1 MSAWHSDLALWLG
14 GGEPTLSQ
22 VAPERIRNVAFISHQ
37 GAGKTSLVEALLF
50 KAGVISR
57 QGSVDEE
64 NTVSD
69 YDPEER
75 RRRLSLNTTVLPLT
89 WESYKFNLLDTP
101 GYFDF
106 VGDVLSA
113 LRVVEGAVVL
123 VEAAAGVEVGTEK
136 VWQYAEERKLPRLCF
151 ISKMDRENAD
161 FNKCLHELRARF
173 GNRVAPIQVAVG
185 QAESFRGIVDVVE
198 GRAYLDGDDTKGTDI
213 PPEVQALVTE
223 AREALEEAVAATDDD
238 LTAKYLEEG
247 SLTPEELRQGLAKAV
262 RTGEVV
268 PVLCGSAAKRI
279 GLAQLLH
286 AIGHLLPSPAD
297 AEAQANLVEG
307 GEPVAPGDGPVAAY
321 VFKTMAD
328 PYVGRLT
335 LFRVYR
341 GTLTSDSS
349 VRNTVRD
356 KDERIG
362 QLFFLRGKDQEPV
375 SQVGP
380 GDIGAVAKLQHTQ
393 TGDTLCAANAPVKL
407 EAVTY
412 PAPKLALAAKPVAR
426 GDEEKIFSGL
436 ARLTEEDPTLAVER
450 DHVTGETLVKG
461 LGEMHLDVI
470 VSRLKE
476 KFGVN
481 VELATPKVP
490 YQETIRSKVT
500 AEGKHKKQTGGRG
513 QYGHVFLEL
522 EPLPAGGGFEFVD
535 KIFGGAVPKQYI
547 PAVEKGVRET
557 MAEGVLAGYPV
568 VDVRVTLYDGSF
580 HPVDSSEMAFKIAAS
595 LAFKKAFEQAN
606 PVLLEPVMRVKVV
619 VPEAFMGDC
628 IADLNKKRGKI
639 LGMNPDGDMQVIEAM
654 VPMAEMFRY
663 ATDLR
668 SMTQGR
674 GDFEMTFDHYEE
686 VPAEL
691 AQKVIEASRN
701 AAS

>member
-1 MSAWHSDLALWLG
+1 M
-14 GGEPTLSQ
+14 SQ
-22 VAPERIRNVAFISHQ
+22 VTPERIRNVAFISHQ
-37 GAGKTSLVEALLF
+37 GAGKTSLAEALLF
-50 KAGVISR
+50 KTGVISR

-69 YDPEER
+69 YDPEEH
-75 RRRLSLNTTVLPLT
+75 RRRLSLNTTVLPCT

-113 LRVVEGAVVL
+113 LRVAEGAVVL

-151 ISKMDRENAD
+151 VSKMDRENAD
-161 FNKCLHELRARF
+161 FSKCLTELRARF
-173 GNRVAPIQVAVG
+173 GNRVAPIQVPVG
-185 QAESFRGIVDVVE
+185 QAESFRGVVDVLE
-198 GRAYLDGDDTKGTDI
+198 GRAYLDGDDAKGSDV
-213 PPEVQALVTE
+213 PAEVEALVTE

-247 SLTPEELRQGLAKAV
+247 SLTAEELRRGLATAV
-262 RTGEVV
+262 QTGEVV
-268 PVLCGSAAKRI
+268 PILCGSASKRI
-279 GLAQLLH
+279 GLTQLLQ
-286 AIGHLLPSPAD
+286 AIGTLLPSPAQ
-297 AEAQANLVEG
+297 AEAQVNQMEG
-307 GEPVAPGDGPVAAY
+307 GDPVAPGDGPLAAY

-341 GTLTSDSS
+341 GVLTSDSTVRNS
-349 VRNTVRD
+349 VRE

-362 QLFFLRGKDQEPV
+362 QLFVLRGKEQEPV
-375 SQVGP
+375 SSLGP

-393 TGDTLCAANAPVKL
+393 TGDTLCAASAPVRL
-407 EAVTY
+407 EPVAY
-412 PAPKLALAAKPVAR
+412 PAPKLSLAAQPAAR

-436 ARLTEEDPTLAVER
+436 ARLVEEDPTCAVER
-450 DHVTGETLVKG
+450 DPVTGETLVKG
-461 LGEMHLDVI
+461 LGEMHLDVV

-476 KFGVN
+476 KFGVTM
-481 VELATPKVP
+481 ELKTPRVP
-490 YQETIRSKVT
+490 YQETIRSKVL

-522 EPLPAGGGFEFVD
+522 EPMPTGGGFEFVD

-547 PAVEKGVRET
+547 PAVEKGIRET

-568 VDVRVTLYDGSF
+568 VDVRATLTDGSF

-595 LAFKKAFEQAN
+595 MAFKKAFEQAN

-619 VPEAFMGDC
+619 VPETFMGDC

-639 LGMNPDGDMQVIEAM
+639 LGMNPDGDLQVIEAL
-654 VPMAEMFRY
+654 VPQAEMFRY

-674 GDFEMTFDHYEE
+674 ADFEMAFDHYEE
-686 VPAEL
+686 VPADL
-691 AQKVIEASRN
+691 AAKVIEEARN